1 VIQWKKSDQIADG
14 GIFTQLLI
22 AVRLTVFFL
31 MKSM

>member
-22 AVRLTVFFL
+22 AVRADGIFL